1 MTRASTR
8 ARSLLWLVALIAFVM
23 PSLGMASMAHATVPA
38 ERTASVECPE
48 HAPPPDP
55 CPAEG
60 TAKHAAGD
68 CCPLMGAALALLPA
82 TAGEVAAMPFHA
94 RVAPRVHSLVG
105 RIFTKDP
112 PPPRV

>member
-1 MTRASTR
+1 MTRPRTF
-8 ARSLLWLVALIAFVM
+8 LWLVALIAFVV
-23 PSLGMASMAHATVPA
+23 PSLGLASIGHAA
-38 ERTASVECPE
+38 ASIERTASADCPE

-55 CPAEG
+55 CPAKG

-68 CCPLMGAALALLPA
+68 CCPLMASALALLPQA
-82 TAGEVAAMPFHA
+82 TGGCAAMSFRAPIPQRA
-94 RVAPRVHSLVG
+94 RSLAG